1 LICKLKAKISRT
13 VKVID
18 QLTENIIGIDFM
30 HKHKLHYK
38 VQTRQVKIAGIEI
51 DQIVA
56 IKEQTLPALTSTV
69 ITAKYEGKVNKD
81 MKYIASIFAPKT
93 PTVLG
98 MLAVVSIDK
107 NNNCKIIVDNRA
119 LYDVIIDRNDVIGF
133 MDIEMDEL
141 IPMEDSTIVAI
152 LSDIDKHLPKVP
164 KKKLLKAE
172 IATKANLNVP
182 NEYKDRYVDI
192 LYKHQKAISAN
203 KYDLSLASHYKH
215 KINLKDNSPVYRK
228 QFKIPEAH
236 QQFIEQSL
244 EEWLKLGV
252 VKHANTLYN
261 SPMFCVPKK
270 QGQGLRLVQD
280 FRELNNHLH
289 IFKYSMKEI
298 TECIGDIGWASSTI
312 FSTLNLTS
320 GFWQMQLNEKS
331 QPLMAFTVPGKGQ
344 YSWITS
350 FMGLLRCPASF
361 QRLMEGIMRN
371 ISNVIVYI
379 GDLLVHT
386 TTHEQHLKVREQVL
400 ERLHSHNLKINLDN
414 CFFRNK
420 QVSY

>member
-1 LICKLKAKISRT
+1 
-13 VKVID
+13 
-18 QLTENIIGIDFM
+18 
-30 HKHKLHYK
+30 
-38 VQTRQVKIAGIEI
+38 
-51 DQIVA
+51 
-56 IKEQTLPALTSTV
+56 
-69 ITAKYEGKVNKD
+69 
-81 MKYIASIFAPKT
+81 
-93 PTVLG
+93 
-98 MLAVVSIDK
+98 
-107 NNNCKIIVDNRA
+107 
-119 LYDVIIDRNDVIGF
+119 
-133 MDIEMDEL
+133 
-141 IPMEDSTIVAI
+141 
-152 LSDIDKHLPKVP
+152 
-164 KKKLLKAE
+164 
-172 IATKANLNVP
+172 
-182 NEYKDRYVDI
+182 VDI

-280 FRELNNHLH
+280 FGELNNHLH
-289 IFKYSMKEI
+289 IFKYSIKEI
-298 TECIGDIGWASSTI
+298 TECIGDIGWANSTI

-331 QPLMAFTVPGKGQ
+331 QPLTAFTILGKGQ
-344 YSWITS
+344 YSCITS
-350 FMGLLRCPASF
+350 PMGLLRCPASF
-361 QRLMEGIMRN
+361 ERLMEGIMRN

-386 TTHEQHLKVREQVL
+386 TTHEQHWKVL
-400 ERLHSHNLKINLDN
+400 E
-414 CFFRNK
+414 
-420 QVSY
+420 